1 MAVRK
6 SGLPVPLRGEHV
18 KVLGSEIVYEVAGV
32 DHVGRTVRLETVNVQ
47 GERLGHVRWD
57 QLRSLDED

>member
-1 MAVRK
+1 MPFKK

-32 DHVGRTVRLETVNVQ
+32 DHVHRTVHLETVNVK
-47 GERLGHVRWD
+47 GERLEHVGWE
-57 QLRSLDED
+57 LLCSLDEE